1 MLNTEGLAMDERG
14 KGLLDSGRC
23 TNGAPQA
30 STVRDRACLR
40 GAASGAV
47 WPGAPVFCLRGAVA
61 T

>member
-1 MLNTEGLAMDERG
+1 MDERG